1 MVKRIVLWVLVIS
14 CMSTIF
20 IFSHQSA
27 EVSHDLSNTL
37 LYKILDTVGVFND
50 MQKSARIEAAEFLH
64 FLLRKLAHF
73 SIYAF
78 LGMLVYLLMRSGYEI
93 KNALSLTF
101 APVVCVVYAISDEV
115 HQLYIPGRSGE
126 VRDVLIDTAGAAV
139 GILITATVYILLQRR
154 RKNG

>member
-1 MVKRIVLWVLVIS
+1 
-14 CMSTIF
+14 
-20 IFSHQSA
+20 
-27 EVSHDLSNTL
+27 
-37 LYKILDTVGVFND
+37 

-64 FLLRKLAHF
+64 FLLSKLAHF

-139 GILITATVYILLQRR
+139 GILITATVYIHIQRR